1 MRRFNLFFT
10 GRQYA
15 IFFIETSV
23 ISAGIALMLIANLPV
38 IR

>member
-23 ISAGIALMLIANLPV
+23 IFAGIALMLISNLPT
-38 IR
+38 IH